1 MKLHLFSNFRALCTA
16 AEFVFKIIIICIS
29 FSFIANYIPKAWNT
43 DDHCTACWEDTIAF
57 NELTEIPLVMVAIFI
72 EKPTPFIEE
81 FFDKIAN
88 LEYDKE
94 KIALFIHNNVEY
106 HEEDVDSFLED
117 HKSKYISVDV
127 LNPKDSVKE
136 WHARNKGIQKCQ
148 SLKCDFYFSVDSDAH
163 VDNSQSLKLLI
174 GMFISF
180 T

>member
-1 MKLHLFSNFRALCTA
+1 
-16 AEFVFKIIIICIS
+16 
-29 FSFIANYIPKAWNT
+29 
-43 DDHCTACWEDTIAF
+43 
-57 NELTEIPLVMVAIFI
+57 MVAIFI

-88 LEYDKE
+88 LDYDKD

-127 LNPKDSVKE
+127 LNPKDSIKE

-174 GMFISF
+174 GMMFISF
-180 T
+180 TYYKQ

>member
-1 MKLHLFSNFRALCTA
+1 
-16 AEFVFKIIIICIS
+16 
-29 FSFIANYIPKAWNT
+29 
-43 DDHCTACWEDTIAF
+43 
-57 NELTEIPLVMVAIFI
+57 MVAIFI
-72 EKPTPFIEE
+72 QKPTPFIEE

-163 VDNSQSLKLLI
+163 VDNPESLKLLI
-174 GMFISF
+174 GIFIYLNTSPAKYMLSLEF
-180 T
+180 DPIYLTSNYQNINLTEQKKAHF